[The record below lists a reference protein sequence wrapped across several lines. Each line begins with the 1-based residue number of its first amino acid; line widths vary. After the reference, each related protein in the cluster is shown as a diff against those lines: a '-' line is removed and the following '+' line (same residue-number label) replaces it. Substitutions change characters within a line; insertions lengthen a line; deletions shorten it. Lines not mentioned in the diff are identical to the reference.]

1 MLVKSTDIFTN
12 EATALLD
19 KMDTLQES
27 ECRFSPYLVPVISN
41 ARFDEDL
48 IKLESFMAFAEAN
61 GITDAGQAIASVC
74 EVNKLNSAKIGFYTE
89 ESSLYASDD
98 TLETAKQ
105 LQENGFHV
113 AVAPIQSSSIFYT
126 QLMEACELDE
136 EAGCSN
142 YDDAYFLRMYC
153 EDYAF
158 NENVFETA
166 KDKITAAGSAVK
178 NKVLKN
184 YNNAKKTVGNG
195 IDSVSKKLA
204 SISKA
209 IKETRNKIAKSAGDV
224 KAALVQRLSRLEAAY
239 KSLKK
244 KAGSM
249 KDSAKKAI
257 GNGVDKVKSAGQSAV
272 NTVSGGFKAA
282 KDKVFG

>member
-1 MLVKSTDIFTN
+1 MLVKSTDICTN
-12 EATALLD
+12 EAVALLD

-27 ECRFSPYLVPVISN
+27 ECRFSPYLVPVVSN

-48 IKLESFMAFAEAN
+48 IKLEPFMQFAEAN
-61 GITDAGQAIASVC
+61 GITDAGQAIAAVC
-74 EVNKLNSAKIGFYTE
+74 EANKLNSAKIGFYTE

-98 TLETAKQ
+98 ILQTAKQ
-105 LQENGFHV
+105 LQENGFRV

-136 EAGCSN
+136 AAECSN

-158 NENVFETA
+158 AENVFEDA
-166 KDKITAAGSAVK
+166 KNKVVAAGAAVK
-178 NKVLKN
+178 NKALSN
-184 YNNAKKTVGNG
+184 YNAAKKMVSSG
-195 IDSVSKKLA
+195 IDSISKKMA
-204 SISKA
+204 SIAKA
-209 IKETRNKIAKSAGDV
+209 IKETKNKIAKSAGDV
-224 KAALVQRLSRLEAAY
+224 KAALVKRLARLEAAY

-249 KDSAKKAI
+249 KDS
-257 GNGVDKVKSAGQSAV
+257 VKSSASAAV
-272 NTVSGGFKAA
+272 NSVSGGFKSA